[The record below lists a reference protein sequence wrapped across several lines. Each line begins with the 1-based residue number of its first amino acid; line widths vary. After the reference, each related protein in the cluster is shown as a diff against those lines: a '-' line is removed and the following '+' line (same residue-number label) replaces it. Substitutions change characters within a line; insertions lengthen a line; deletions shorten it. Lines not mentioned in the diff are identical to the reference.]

1 MTVPKSGWFK
11 TGCRFQGRGF
21 QERFTYPIY
30 LSDIYF
36 VLCHLQAAAA
46 AVFVMFHMT
55 LVTLK
60 ILHNNY

>member
-11 TGCRFQGRGF
+11 TGCRFQ
-21 QERFTYPIY
+21 ERFTYPIY
-30 LSDIYF
+30 LSVIYF

-46 AVFVMFHMT
+46 ALFVMSHMT